1 MIRIAGVTGKGEPLL
16 LLALTEGNI
25 ARLQEGL
32 PVLIRVQ
39 EMRDMGLPAVQVGVI
54 YGRTEADIARELR
67 AYGLA
72 IPPVP
77 GE

>member
-1 MIRIAGVTGKGEPLL
+1 MIRIAGKTGKGEPLL
-16 LLALTEGNI
+16 LLALTQANI
-25 ARLQEGL
+25 AQLTEGL

-39 EMRDMGLPAVQVGVI
+39 EMRSMGLPAVQVGVI

-67 AYGLA
+67 AYGLD
-72 IPPVP
+72 IPKVD